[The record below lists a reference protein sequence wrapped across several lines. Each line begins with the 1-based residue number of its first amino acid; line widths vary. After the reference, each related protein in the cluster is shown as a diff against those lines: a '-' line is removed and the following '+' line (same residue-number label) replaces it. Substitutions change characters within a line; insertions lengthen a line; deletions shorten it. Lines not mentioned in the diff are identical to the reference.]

1 MEEVTGGMRLAL
13 RHWRELAGTT
23 LIFALVCFALSFI
36 LGDVI
41 VEVGVLRGGATVRRE
56 GATTFAC
63 FYPPL
68 RPVSDTSPR
77 LLDMLS
83 EKIEEGRAYS
93 SVIGNLEADSP
104 EDFDAKTILVVGG
117 RARSLFSDLGLTSTT
132 PGAFL
137 GTKVEQTSPF
147 VRLRGKEIPVAG
159 RLRGGAVWF
168 DPSSAGID
176 LDSCQVLQVTPAE
189 FSGLGTIAQEEL
201 VLRAVFFDVS
211 DDFIEEYIAEAA
223 KGELYLVPQH
233 IAVVQPRGF
242 AALMV
247 RASLYLIS
255 TVAFFALAL
264 FSFCASTNEILR
276 QERRAFAIR
285 RMCGATKVALA
296 VRLASFLAVGVLA
309 LPVPSCLALT
319 LLGPPVGTGAL
330 AALLSILLVYVALLC
345 VFLRR
350 VFPGRE

>member
-77 LLDMLS
+77 LLDMLA

-104 EDFDAKTILVVGG
+104 EDFGAKTILVVGG

-137 GTKVEQTSPF
+137 GVKVEQTSPF

-168 DPSSAGID
+168 DPSSAGMD
-176 LDSCQVLQVTPAE
+176 LDSC
-189 FSGLGTIAQEEL
+189 
-201 VLRAVFFDVS
+201 
-211 DDFIEEYIAEAA
+211 
-223 KGELYLVPQH
+223 
-233 IAVVQPRGF
+233 
-242 AALMV
+242 
-247 RASLYLIS
+247 
-255 TVAFFALAL
+255 
-264 FSFCASTNEILR
+264 
-276 QERRAFAIR
+276 
-285 RMCGATKVALA
+285 
-296 VRLASFLAVGVLA
+296 
-309 LPVPSCLALT
+309 
-319 LLGPPVGTGAL
+319 
-330 AALLSILLVYVALLC
+330 
-345 VFLRR
+345 
-350 VFPGRE
+350 